1 MAKANSKSQQ
11 ERLNSLKKKKNG
23 SKRNNSKPKKS
34 NAQQQTIKNLEDK
47 LKVYENIITELRSET
62 QEQEDS
68 LANLRGQIEE
78 LSTSP
83 AEDLVAQID
92 ARAEDLAS
100 FQEAPTPQ
108 QSTGSEP
115 IDSAQV
121 EQLEAQLTVSKQEAE
136 DWKNKCLRTLAD
148 LQNLQKQTELD
159 IQQAKKRAK
168 KATVFS
174 LLEFLNTLNI
184 SFSYVPESEDEKV
197 TSFIKTLKG
206 SFEKVIAEL
215 QTSGIEI
222 LRIEPG
228 QDFDPEYMNILNTQ
242 VGEGEVENK
251 VVQVVGLGLRI
262 DDQLVQPAS
271 VIIK

>member
-11 ERLNSLKKKKNG
+11 DRLNSLKKKKNT
-23 SKRNNSKPKKS
+23 SKRNTSRPKKN
-34 NAQQQTIKNLEDK
+34 NAHQQTIKNLEDK
-47 LKVYENIITELRSET
+47 LKVYENIITELRSEA
-62 QEQEDS
+62 QEQNES
-68 LANLRGQIEE
+68 LASLRMQIEE
-78 LSTSP
+78 LSNSP
-83 AEDLVAQID
+83 AEDLIEQVD

-100 FQEAPTPQ
+100 FQEAPAPQAESTPNQ
-108 QSTGSEP
+108 E
-115 IDSAQV
+115 DSAQV
-121 EQLEAQLTVSKQEAE
+121 EQLEAKLTVAKQETD

-168 KATVFS
+168 KNTVFS

-184 SFSYVPESEDEKV
+184 SFSYVPESADEKV
-197 TSFIKTLKG
+197 TSFINTLKG
-206 SFEKVIAEL
+206 SFEKVVGEL
-215 QTSGIEI
+215 RTSGIEI
-222 LRIEPG
+222 LRVEPG